1 MTHGKETQRGNR
13 VARARATQP
22 NVRTPLSLTYAPIA
36 PSLPSRP
43 PSSRGRFLRSY
54 ACHEAP
60 E

>member
-22 NVRTPLSLTYAPIA
+22 NARTPLSLTHAPTDCAIVTISA
-36 PSLPSRP
+36 VLPRALHTP
-43 PSSRGRFLRSY
+43 PSS
-54 ACHEAP
+54 HEAP